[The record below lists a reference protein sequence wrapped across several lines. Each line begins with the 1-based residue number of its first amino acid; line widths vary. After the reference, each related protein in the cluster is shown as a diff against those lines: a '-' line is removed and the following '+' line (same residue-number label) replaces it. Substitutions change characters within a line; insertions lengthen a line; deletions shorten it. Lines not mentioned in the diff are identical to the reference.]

1 MPRIA
6 VQGITLHYEE
16 AGAGEPLLF
25 IHGLGSSGRD
35 WEMQIPFF
43 AQNYRVV
50 VFDLRGHGKSDKPR
64 GLYTMS
70 QFAADAAGLMQALGI
85 APAHVVGISLGG
97 MIALQLAVDRPDMV
111 KSLVIVNSG
120 PEFVARTLKERVAV
134 LQRFLIVRLV
144 GMRKMGEILAARL
157 FPKPEQ
163 QALRAMLV
171 ERWAANDPRA
181 YRDAMRAI
189 VGWSVADRLGEIA
202 VPTLVVAADQD
213 YTPVSAKQAYVAK
226 MPRAELAVIH
236 DARHA
241 LPVERP
247 DEFNAVVAA
256 FLATQA
262 RTLADSRP
270 NAG

>member
-1 MPRIA
+1 MPRIR
-6 VQGITLHYEE
+6 VRDIWLHYEE

-25 IHGLGSSGRD
+25 IHGLGSSSRD
-35 WEMQIPFF
+35 WEMQVPFF
-43 AQNYRVV
+43 AGEYRVV
-50 VFDLRGHGKSDKPR
+50 VFDLRGHGESDKPR
-64 GLYTMS
+64 GPYTMR
-70 QFAADAAGLMQALGI
+70 QLAQDTAGLVEALGI

-97 MIALQLAVDRPDMV
+97 MIALQLAVDRPDLV

-120 PEFVARTLKERVAV
+120 PEFVARTFKERLAV
-134 LQRFLIVRLV
+134 LQRFLVVRLV

-163 QALRAMLV
+163 ESLRAMLV

-189 VGWSVADRLGEIA
+189 VGWSVADRLGDIHI
-202 VPTLVVAADQD
+202 PTLVVAADED
-213 YTPVSAKQAYVAK
+213 YTPVSAKEAYVAK
-226 MPRAELAVIH
+226 MPRAELAVIR

-241 LPVERP
+241 VPVERP

-256 FLATQA
+256 FLARQ
-262 RTLADSRP
+262 R
-270 NAG
+270 G